1 MSDKSIEDTDQEMYS
16 EDDEPYNVNELESA
30 TPSVNPVGNQPNV
43 GSDNTEVFRIIA
55 DALQKAVGTMLAT
68 SSIPTTRK
76 APIKELRK
84 YGATEFLGAKGID
97 STTAENWLKTTKRVL
112 KQLEC
117 TPQESLVCVVSLLQ
131 EEALV
136 WWESVI
142 QNVLEEQISWGFFQ
156 KEFQNKYL
164 GEMYIEDKRQ
174 EFLTLKQCEMLIVDY
189 EREFLRLSRYA
200 TEFVPTEAD

>member
-1 MSDKSIEDTDQEMYS
+1 MFVEYFCFIALRMSDKSIEDTDQEMYS
-16 EDDEPYNVNELESA
+16 EDDEPYNVNESESA

-55 DALQKAVGTMLAT
+55 DAPQKAVGNMLAT
-68 SSIPTTRK
+68 SSIPTTRR

-84 YGATEFLGAKGID
+84 YGATEFLGEKGID
-97 STTAENWLKTTKRVL
+97 STIAENWLKTTKRVL

-142 QNVLEEQISWGFFQ
+142 QNVLEEHISWDFFQ
-156 KEFQNKYL
+156 KEFQKKYL
-164 GEMYIEDKRQ
+164 GEMYIEDKR
-174 EFLTLKQCEMLIVDY
+174 
-189 EREFLRLSRYA
+189 
-200 TEFVPTEAD
+200 